1 MNWIPRANVQESV
14 RKVIAGSQDKLSSER
29 LHSIID
35 SMETVVDSFNERLI
49 MDNRLD
55 QNDQTCQR
63 ELESNILHTVLAT
76 PESHCSVGQKEPQ

>member
-1 MNWIPRANVQESV
+1 MSRRVSE
-14 RKVIAGSQDKLSSER
+14 KYLLAGSQDKLSSER

-49 MDNRLD
+49 MDNMLD

-63 ELESNILHTVLAT
+63 AGVKYSTHSISNA
-76 PESHCSVGQKEPQ
+76 